1 MQKKCCSL
9 GVATTTTYYI
19 RFCNWALT
27 SNTIFHQFH
36 ITVVVAC
43 LHIHFSRRLHS
54 LSFGFNFGFRSSF
67 RFSVVFPRTLSL
79 FLPKCVACF
88 FLFRSILH
96 NILWLLQVL
105 APNVASSVA
114 VCSFYLSHILPPSFF
129 GYMCFRPPR
138 DCCMMMSHVCEANQ
152 KKQNQNETKRK
163 KREKQMNNH
172 K

>member
-67 RFSVVFPRTLSL
+67 RFSVVFPRSLSL

-88 FLFRSILH
+88 FCFAPFYTTFYDCYRFSPPM
-96 NILWLLQVL
+96 LLVPSPFARFIYL
-105 APNVASSVA
+105 T
-114 VCSFYLSHILPPSFF
+114 FYPHHFLDICVFAHPATVVWW
-129 GYMCFRPPR
+129 CRTCAR
-138 DCCMMMSHVCEANQ
+138 RTK
-152 KKQNQNETKRK
+152 KKQNKNETKRK